1 MFLKFEKF
9 LELKQETNQKVD
21 DLSKKLQ
28 SFPRESNGMVKQEV
42 KNSREFKTI
51 KSDFDFHFKR
61 LRQINEYGNTFF
73 KKELTTEREKK
84 RGERFKWLTAH

>member
-9 LELKQETNQKVD
+9 LELKKEADQKVD

-28 SFPRESNGMVKQEV
+28 SFSREANGMVKQEIR
-42 KNSREFKTI
+42 NSREFKII

-61 LRQINEYGNTFF
+61 LRQINEYGNQFF
-73 KKELTTEREKK
+73 KKELRIER
-84 RGERFKWLTAH
+84 GNRFE

>member
-9 LELKQETNQKVD
+9 LELKQEANQKVD

-28 SFPRESNGMVKQEV
+28 SFPRETNGMVKQGV
-42 KNSREFKTI
+42 KNSREFKII

-61 LRQINEYGNTFF
+61 LRQINQYGNQFF
-73 KKELTTEREKK
+73 KKELRIERGNRKEARLK
-84 RGERFKWLTAH
+84 

>member
-9 LELKQETNQKVD
+9 LELKKEADQKVD

-28 SFPRESNGMVKQEV
+28 SYSREANGMVKQEIR
-42 KNSREFKTI
+42 NSREFKII

-61 LRQINEYGNTFF
+61 LRQINEYGNQFF
-73 KKELTTEREKK
+73 KKELRIER
-84 RGERFKWLTAH
+84 GNRFKWLTAH